1 MALVVYDRVQETT
14 ATTGTGTIT
23 LGGAVSGYQSFAV
36 VGNGNTTFYC
46 ILNGTAW
53 EVGIGTYSTTGPTL
67 ARTTILSNSL
77 GTTAPINLSG
87 ASNVFL
93 TYPAEK
99 SVNKDSSGTVNI
111 LTNVPNTSTTVGTL
125 NVGDGTYNF
134 AQLGQLATFASSE
147 PIVNGVM
154 IQNTSSSNTAY
165 SSVQIG
171 ADNYNNGYF
180 IELGTNSSTY
190 SYSAAGYP
198 NSSINQPNVNYI
210 LANKADLGIATW
222 DNKNIHFIQNASVA
236 TTDSMTLYASGGVSL
251 GGNPDPGLGTL
262 YANNV
267 YIGFT
272 TVTAAAGTTVLTNS
286 SSGWIQVVGT
296 TTQTIQL
303 PVATTLYKGLAYTVA
318 NNSTGAVTIKDSAGT
333 TLDTTVTGGT
343 SILVLTANSTSAGTW
358 VAYSYIPSSYDFSNT
373 TANFGNATITN
384 AVWNGTTI
392 GTGYGGTGLT
402 TFTAANNAI
411 YSTSSSALTAGTLPV
426 AAGGTGATTLTGY
439 VYGNGT
445 SAMTA
450 STTIPT
456 SALSGNFVS
465 TFSAGTTGLTPST
478 ATTGAVTLA
487 GTLGIGNG
495 GTGITFFGTGVQTA
509 LGSAVTGSGGIV
521 LATSPTLVT
530 PALGTPS
537 SGNFSTGTFT
547 WPTFN
552 QSTTGSAGSVAN
564 AVTFN
569 NGGTGAAS
577 GTTYNGSAAQ
587 TISYN
592 TVGAAPAGG
601 STSITSL
608 GTVTAG
614 TWNANVISATYG
626 GTGIAGTL
634 TGISYMNGTSAHTA
648 ATGTQISS
656 ALGSTA
662 ISGQAG
668 SVANSL
674 TINNSGTGSASG
686 TTYNGSA
693 AQTISYNS
701 IGASPLAGS
710 SSLTTTGTIT
720 SGTWNGSAVGVA
732 YGGTGSTTLTAN
744 NVLLGNGT
752 SALQVVAP
760 GTSGNVLTSN
770 GTTWV
775 STAASSSNPTI
786 TPTVTNTTY
795 YITGTPNTSGSLATA
810 YISSTNGVSYN
821 ASTGALTATSF
832 SGAGTGLTGTA
843 SSLSIGGNAATATT
857 ATTATTANA
866 LNTSNTYQVAKLGIG
881 KSPSNLLDILGP
893 SSAGNNGA
901 VITAYQASFQVLNNA
916 QTQNWYFGVNDAASN
931 ALYIGRGYGPNQ
943 AITPSL
949 QFSTG
954 DIATFSS
961 NVISNGGFQANSSAP
976 FFLNATTVSASY
988 TIPSGYNASSAGKV
1002 TINTGVTVTVSTG
1015 SRWVVV

>member
-23 LGGAVSGYQSFAV
+23 LAGAVSGYQSFAV
-36 VGNGNTTFYC
+36 VGNGNNTFYC
-46 ILNGTAW
+46 IINNAQW
-53 EVGIGTYSTTGPTL
+53 EVGIGTYTSSGTTL
-67 ARTTILSNSL
+67 ARTTILSNSN
-77 GTTAPINLSG
+77 GNTSPITLSG
-87 ASNVFL
+87 ASNVFV

-99 SVNKDSSGTVNI
+99 SINYDANGVATIGSTLSYSDTGIIGSFASTVAGYNQVIVQNKSNASNASSN
-111 LTNVPNTSTTVGTL
+111 LNVSNDASTST
-125 NVGDGTYNF
+125 
-134 AQLGQLATFASSE
+134 S
-147 PIVNGVM
+147 
-154 IQNTSSSNTAY
+154 
-165 SSVQIG
+165 
-171 ADNYNNGYF
+171 GYA
-180 IELGTNSSTY
+180 ELGINSSTFSGTGSFNIAGA
-190 SYSAAGYP
+190 SYLASASTDLTIGTYGAYNVHFVT
-198 NSSINQPNVNYI
+198 NSN
-210 LANKADLGIATW
+210 
-222 DNKNIHFIQNASVA
+222 
-236 TTDSMTLYASGGVSL
+236 TTDAMTIYNSGGVSL
-251 GGNPDPGLGTL
+251 GGQPDPGLGTL

-267 YIGFT
+267 YLGFT

-303 PVATTLYKGLAYTVA
+303 PNATTLYKGLAYTIA
-318 NNSTGAVTIKDSAGT
+318 NNSTGSVTIKDNAGT

-343 SILVLTANSTSAGTW
+343 SILVLTANGTSAGSW
-358 VAYSYIPSSYDFSNT
+358 SAYSYIPASYDFST
-373 TANFGNATITN
+373 STANFGTATITN
-384 AVWNGTTI
+384 ATYNGNTI
-392 GTGYGGTGLT
+392 TPAYGGTGLT
-402 TFTAANNAI
+402 TFTAANNAL
-411 YSTSSSALTAGTLPV
+411 YSTGATTLTAGTLPV
-426 AAGGTGATTLTGY
+426 LAGGTGVTTLTGY

-487 GTLGIGNG
+487 GTLNIGNG
-495 GTGITFFGTGVQTA
+495 GTGITSFGTGVQTA
-509 LGSAVTGSGGIV
+509 LGNAVTGSGGIV

-552 QSTTGSAGSVAN
+552 QNTTGSAGSVAN

-569 NGGTGAAS
+569 NGGTGAVS

-592 TVGAAPAGG
+592 TVGAAPSGG

-626 GTGIAGTL
+626 GTGVAGTL
-634 TGISYMNGTSAHTA
+634 TGVSYMNGTAAHTA
-648 ATGTQISS
+648 ATGAQISS

-668 SVANSL
+668 SVANAL

-720 SGTWNGSAVGVA
+720 SGTWNGSAVGAA
-732 YGGTGSTTLTAN
+732 YGGTGSTSLTAN

-770 GTTWV
+770 GTTWI
-775 STAASSSNPTI
+775 SAASTGGGATI
-786 TPTVTNTTY
+786 TPTTTNTAY
-795 YITGTPNTSGSLATA
+795 FIVGTSATSGSLSIGSINTNVSFNPSTGVLSAPEIA
-810 YISSTNGVSYN
+810 ATNGLHVNS
-821 ASTGALTATSF
+821 ATV
-832 SGAGTGLTGTA
+832 
-843 SSLSIGGNAATATT
+843 
-857 ATTATTANA
+857 
-866 LNTSNTYQVAKLGIG
+866 NTSY
-881 KSPSNLLDILGP
+881 S
-893 SSAGNNGA
+893 
-901 VITAYQASFQVLNNA
+901 
-916 QTQNWYFGVNDAASN
+916 
-931 ALYIGRGYGPNQ
+931 
-943 AITPSL
+943 
-949 QFSTG
+949 
-954 DIATFSS
+954 
-961 NVISNGGFQANSSAP
+961 
-976 FFLNATTVSASY
+976 
-988 TIPSGYNASSAGKV
+988 IPSGSNAMSVGPISVASGQS
-1002 TINTGVTVTVSTG
+1002 VTVPSG
-1015 SRWVVV
+1015 SRWVIL